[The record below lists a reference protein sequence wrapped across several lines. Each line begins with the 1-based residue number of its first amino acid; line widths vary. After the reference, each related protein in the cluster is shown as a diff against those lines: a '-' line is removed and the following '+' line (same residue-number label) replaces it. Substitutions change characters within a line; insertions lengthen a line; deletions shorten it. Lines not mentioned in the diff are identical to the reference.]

1 MKKLFLLTLTM
12 FLFGCDPVEQDTRLI
27 CDCDYVYSDFE
38 RSECDSSVY
47 NMNNRSL
54 VFNESKNKFVF
65 GMLDMTRFDQA
76 VTFGEDSIIFSR
88 DTERTKSNNQLNK
101 INLIYSEYI
110 TKVNEE
116 RTLPDGEKYY
126 LWDYG
131 KTTFYNCRLTDGV

>member
-1 MKKLFLLTLTM
+1 M

-47 NMNNRSL
+47 NMNNKSL

-101 INLIYSEYI
+101 IKPYLGTILIGSLVGGPVGLVVANLLHLG
-110 TKVNEE
+110 V
-116 RTLPDGEKYY
+116 
-126 LWDYG
+126 
-131 KTTFYNCRLTDGV
+131 TFFIGMNTPK